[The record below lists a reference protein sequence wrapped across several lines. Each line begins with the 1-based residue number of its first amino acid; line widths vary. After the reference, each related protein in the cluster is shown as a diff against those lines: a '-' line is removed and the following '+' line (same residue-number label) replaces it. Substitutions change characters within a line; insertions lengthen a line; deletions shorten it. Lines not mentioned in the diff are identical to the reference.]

1 MAWNDT
7 KVGGEG
13 NSKVLAADWNV
24 MTTIIDSKSTRT
36 TGAGTPTTTSS
47 IPSAIGDIYIDTT
60 NNKIYLATGTSSPTD
75 YKKVLS
81 E

>member
-1 MAWNDT
+1 MAWDST
-7 KVGGEG
+7 KVGGDG
-13 NSKVLAADWNV
+13 NDKVLASDWNAMV
-24 MTTIIDSKSTRT
+24 TVIEAKSTIT

-47 IPSAIGDIYIDTT
+47 TPSVIGDIYIDTT
-60 NNKIYLATGTSSPTD
+60 NNKIYLATGISAPTD